1 MSSNAPPTYY
11 FFNIGFNPNNFMA
24 GSDTLSV
31 DYLNTLYLAR
41 KGLATSIATDT
52 NFTGLIESDIG
63 INIPYIN
70 SLSGTLDCKSNLTLT
85 NTTATVN
92 NLICNNRIYQRS
104 NLNTEIYSN
113 ASWMRQIQLLQV
125 TGAVLTPVTIGYQ
138 FEYNILPQLSA
149 RYGTQT
155 IPANSMLRGDLFKL
169 TVQGRYA
176 KGSGSYSISYR
187 FYIVDNTTNVAF
199 LMGGFNDNVNSTVSE
214 FYNIEVTI
222 QLRTDPGP
230 AGMVVGTFSIISGN
244 VPQFLTNTGVP
255 FNTQNPQTFAVTVTF
270 STLNASNLFATNLSN
285 LQTM

>member
-1 MSSNAPPTYY
+1 MSSQQPPIYY
-11 FFNIGFNPNNFMA
+11 FSNIGFNTANWMSISGNGLTQGVA
-24 GSDTLSV
+24 DQI
-31 DYLNTLYLAR
+31 YLGRINTPIS
-41 KGLATSIATDT
+41 LATNTTFLGTTDINGIKT
-52 NFTGLIESDIG
+52 PTIESKT
-63 INIPYIN
+63 
-70 SLSGTLDCKSNLTLT
+70 GTLLCSSNLTLT

-113 ASWMRQIQLLQV
+113 ASWMRQIQLLQA
-125 TGAVLTPVTIGYQ
+125 TGAVLTPATIGYQ
-138 FEYNILPQLSA
+138 FEYNILPQFSA

-155 IPANSMLRGDLFKL
+155 IPANSMLRGDIFKL

-176 KGSGSYSISYR
+176 KGAGNYTISYR
-187 FYIVDNTTNVAF
+187 FYIVNNTTNVAT
-199 LMGGFNDNVNSTVSE
+199 LMGGFNDNVNSTASE

-230 AGMVVGTFSIISGN
+230 AGSVVGTFSIISGN

-255 FNTQNPQTFAVTVTF
+255 FNTTNPQTFAVTVTF
-270 STLNASNLFATNLSN
+270 STLNVANLFATNLSN